1 MKSHSLAPSDFAG
14 ALAGRLNAL
23 VALDDAIALIKAG
36 APLAVAGRKE
46 ALDQLPAGNWI
57 GGTTPYFLTAQGG
70 EMVDATRVFV
80 SDFSGLGAVSARHYG
95 ADDLQSITEDA
106 PESGFALAILPFQ
119 SSAHQRFAKEAGQ
132 YPQAFLKPTVG
143 WIAGFD
149 LGEEGAAAYVYDG
162 SGRGALSDGAVVLH
176 IDLPE
181 GLMPIV
187 EIVNIFSSD
196 GVDVLSF
203 EETSFSPSHVI
214 VNGQQRLFADYIRER
229 GLEDGQL
236 PIVGDYSGARINS
249 SLRAV
254 GAERV
259 DLYAPVFPGIDYAFA
274 APVVDYPEAFAAQFA
289 AYDHEGAM
297 WSCNC
302 ILNYLFG
309 GLEGKTVG
317 GVAGPVTFGEI
328 AYQLVNQTLVQVRVI

>member
-14 ALAGRLNAL
+14 AMAGRINAL
-23 VALDDAIALIKAG
+23 VALDDAIALIRAG
-36 APLAVAGRKE
+36 APLAIAGRKE

-57 GGTTPYFLTAQGG
+57 GGTTPYFLTSDGG
-70 EMVDATRVFV
+70 EMVDAARVFV
-80 SDFSGLGAVSARHYG
+80 TDFSGLGAVTSHHYG
-95 ADDLQSITEDA
+95 LDSLQDITEEA
-106 PESGFALAILPFQ
+106 PEHGFALAILPFQ
-119 SSAHQRFAKEAGQ
+119 SQAHQRFAKEAGQ
-132 YPQAFLKPTVG
+132 YPLAFLKPTVG

-149 LGEEGAAAYVYDG
+149 LGEEGSSAYVYDG
-162 SGRGALSDGAVVLH
+162 SGSGALSDGAAVLQIH
-176 IDLPE
+176 LPE
-181 GLMPIV
+181 GMMPIV

-196 GVDVLSF
+196 GVDILHF
-203 EETSFSPSHVI
+203 EEASFSPRDVI
-214 VNGQQRLFADYIRER
+214 VNGEKRLFADYIRER
-229 GLEDGQL
+229 GVEGGQL
-236 PIVGDYSGARINS
+236 PLVGDYSGARINA

-254 GAERV
+254 GDKTV

-274 APVVDYPEAFAAQFA
+274 APVEDYPSAFAAQFA
-289 AYDHEGAM
+289 AHDHDGAM